1 MSPMKWASVEY
12 CDTYFNGFAY
22 KLNNT
27 NTVEVVYM
35 LSAIVFHISLF
46 FAEFKLTE
54 SPSV

>member
-1 MSPMKWASVEY
+1 MTLASVEY
-12 CDTYFNGFAY
+12 CDTYFNGFAD
-22 KLNNT
+22 KWNNT

-54 SPSV
+54 SPAV